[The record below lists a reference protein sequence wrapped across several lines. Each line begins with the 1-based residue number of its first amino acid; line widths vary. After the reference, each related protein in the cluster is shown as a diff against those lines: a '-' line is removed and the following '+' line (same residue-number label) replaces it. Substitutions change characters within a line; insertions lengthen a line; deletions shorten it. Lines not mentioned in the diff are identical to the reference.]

1 MWSVHQREE
10 KEAFK
15 IEGRAGEQESME
27 RIQGKVAGPVELEL
41 VCIGIKRERKLENI
55 WCRITVVLNATL
67 GHMNVLTNR
76 SHWRYLNREVSWL
89 CVVGRSGGKAGQKP
103 ETGRL
108 VRRLP
113 QFTKKRVGGKG
124 LKGVIAVK
132 WERNRCKGKN

>member
-1 MWSVHQREE
+1 MWSFHQREE
-10 KEAFK
+10 KEAFE

-27 RIQGKVAGPVELEL
+27 HIQGRVVGPVELEL
-41 VCIGIKRERKLENI
+41 VCIGIKWERKVENI
-55 WCRITVVLNATL
+55 WCQITVVLNATL

-89 CVVGRSGGKAGQKP
+89 CIMGRSGGKAGQKP

-113 QFTKKRVGGKG
+113 QFTKEKGWGK
-124 LKGVIAVK
+124 A
-132 WERNRCKGKN
+132 